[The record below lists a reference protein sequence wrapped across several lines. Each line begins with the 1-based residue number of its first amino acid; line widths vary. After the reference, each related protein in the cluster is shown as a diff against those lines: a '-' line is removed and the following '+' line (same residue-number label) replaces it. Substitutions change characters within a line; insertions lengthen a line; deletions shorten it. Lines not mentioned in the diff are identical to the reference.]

1 MDRQLLKNI
10 AHLSVPA
17 VVTNITTPLLALSDT
32 AITGHLGGAV
42 YLAAI
47 ALGGTVFNMLY
58 WLCGFLRMGSSGLT
72 AQAYGSGDRRESF
85 TVLARA
91 LMLALALGLLM
102 ILFRRP
108 IIRGAMLL
116 MDGEGLTLEYATLYF
131 SICIWGAPATLGMFS
146 LTGWCVGMQ
155 NSRLPMYTSI
165 FIDVLNIGL
174 SVTLVFGFHLGI
186 TGVATGTLVAQWSGF
201 LLCLWLC
208 RRRYGWMSTP
218 LSLLFSGFGRFFR
231 INADIF
237 LRTLCL
243 VGVTIWFTRIGASQG
258 PVMLAVNAL
267 LMQLFTLF
275 SFFMDGMAFS
285 AEALCGRYLGSADH
299 AMLRRTIRYLMR
311 IGVVMALV
319 FTVIYMGAGEWI
331 LGLLCDDATVLFTA
345 KEYMIWAISIPLL
358 SFSAFLWDG
367 VFIGLTRT
375 RSMLLSMAIASGVF
389 FGVYAVLYP
398 RIGNHGLWIAFLSY
412 LAMRGI
418 VLSALFRKFNNRGGT
433 SAPSGAICRPK

>member
-10 AHLSVPA
+10 THLSVPA

-72 AQAYGSGDRRESF
+72 AQAYGSGNRQETF
-85 TVLARA
+85 TVLGRA
-91 LMLALALGLLM
+91 LLLALALGGLM
-102 ILFRRP
+102 ILFQRP
-108 IIRGAMLL
+108 VIRGAMLL
-116 MDGEGLTLEYATLYF
+116 MDSDGPTLAYATHYF

-155 NSRLPMYTSI
+155 NSKLPMYTTISI
-165 FIDVLNIGL
+165 GELNIGL
-174 SVTLVFGFHLGI
+174 SVMLVFGFRLGI

-201 LLCLWLC
+201 MLCLWLC
-208 RRRYGWMSTP
+208 RRRYGRMRIPISR
-218 LSLLFSGFGRFFR
+218 LFSGFGRFFR

-243 VGVTIWFTRIGASQG
+243 VGVTIWFTRTGASQG

-275 SFFMDGMAFS
+275 SFFMDDRPFA
-285 AEALCGRYLGSADH
+285 
-299 AMLRRTIRYLMR
+299 
-311 IGVVMALV
+311 
-319 FTVIYMGAGEWI
+319 
-331 LGLLCDDATVLFTA
+331 
-345 KEYMIWAISIPLL
+345 
-358 SFSAFLWDG
+358 
-367 VFIGLTRT
+367 
-375 RSMLLSMAIASGVF
+375 AS
-389 FGVYAVLYP
+389 
-398 RIGNHGLWIAFLSY
+398 
-412 LAMRGI
+412 
-418 VLSALFRKFNNRGGT
+418 
-433 SAPSGAICRPK
+433 